1 MYLADAAPAGHAL
14 IDRRL
19 YLPKAW
25 CEDPARCQ
33 AAGVPDGVEFATKPA
48 LAAQMITVVVAVVAA
63 DEVYGADPG
72 LRHCLHEMGVGST
85 G

>member
-1 MYLADAAPAGHAL
+1 M

-48 LAAQMITVVVAVVAA
+48 LAAQMITVAVVAVVAVVTVVAA